1 MLVTFFIFCFFF
13 KNHFPKGPEHS
24 SARLERFLQL
34 VDDDPDEIPG
44 KGVYSKAE
52 IEAGYEKVVLE
63 HFLFIYKT
71 SDI

>member
-1 MLVTFFIFCFFF
+1 LFF
-13 KNHFPKGPEHS
+13 KKKFISKGPEHS

-52 IEAGYEKVVLE
+52 IEAGYEKVE
-63 HFLFIYKT
+63 F
-71 SDI
+71 